1 MYTIIQ
7 IHKILACKN
16 GKTTSMQNLSMLTSY
31 TAHKHINLSFFN
43 SVLYEKIIH
52 MDQTKT
58 RKLAKKVMGQIQ
70 KKAQIKSVETHH
82 SN

>member
-16 GKTTSMQNLSMLTSY
+16 GKTTSMQNLSMLTNY
-31 TAHKHINLSFFN
+31 TTYKHMNLSLFI
-43 SVLYEKIIH
+43 SVLDEKIIH

-58 RKLAKKVMGQIQ
+58 RNLAKKVTGQIQ